1 MHDTRWR
8 LLAVQLY
15 TGDTELIS
23 KGGESWLV
31 DCIKSSK
38 KTVKENQSYL
48 NARKVRKQIKNSNL
62 NVQCM
67 YLYRVTT
74 CPAQPRWR
82 RMTIWRVVALCA
94 GQGGGR
100 GDIQYSSVHANQQQ
114 EASSIY
120 SRNTAHNTATL
131 LPPASCRHRHTWT
144 TFWVWV
150 LEVSTKFRGL
160 YIAYKHLPASKQ
172 INLNESLITFHKS
185 ENWTHFQRATR
196 FYWQPGNT
204 K

>member
-15 TGDTELIS
+15 TGGTELIS

-38 KTVKENQSYL
+38 KTVKENNKNQSYL

-82 RMTIWRVVALCA
+82 GWQSGGWWRCVPARAAAAVIFN
-94 GQGGGR
+94 
-100 GDIQYSSVHANQQQ
+100 IQVFMPISSRKPA
-114 EASSIY
+114 ASILVT
-120 SRNTAHNTATL
+120 RRTTL
-131 LPPASCRHRHTWT
+131 LRCYHRHHADTDTLGPHSESEYWRCQPN
-144 TFWVWV
+144 FA
-150 LEVSTKFRGL
+150 EHFIL
-160 YIAYKHLPASKQ
+160 YIAYKHLPCKQ
-172 INLNESLITFHKS
+172 TNKS
-185 ENWTHFQRATR
+185 EREF
-196 FYWQPGNT
+196 

>member
-1 MHDTRWR
+1 
-8 LLAVQLY
+8 
-15 TGDTELIS
+15 
-23 KGGESWLV
+23 
-31 DCIKSSK
+31 
-38 KTVKENQSYL
+38 
-48 NARKVRKQIKNSNL
+48 
-62 NVQCM
+62 
-67 YLYRVTT
+67 
-74 CPAQPRWR
+74 
-82 RMTIWRVVALCA
+82 MTIWRVVALCA

-131 LPPASCRHRHTWT
+131 LPPASCRHSDTLGPHSESEYWRCQPNFAEH
-144 TFWVWV
+144 FI
-150 LEVSTKFRGL
+150 L

-172 INLNESLITFHKS
+172 INLNESLNTFHKS